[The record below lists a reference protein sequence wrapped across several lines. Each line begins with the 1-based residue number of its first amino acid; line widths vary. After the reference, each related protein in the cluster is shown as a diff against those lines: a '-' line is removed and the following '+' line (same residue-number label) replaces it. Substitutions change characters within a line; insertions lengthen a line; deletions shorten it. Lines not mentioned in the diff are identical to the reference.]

1 MFLDELSLDMGT
13 APPMPLWGRCQ
24 FVENISDPRMT
35 QRIAQESGARIGG
48 TLFSDALSDAAG
60 PAPTYLRMN
69 EHNARSLA
77 EALGA

>member
-1 MFLDELSLDMGT
+1 
-13 APPMPLWGRCQ
+13 
-24 FVENISDPRMT
+24 MT